1 MYNKN
6 KMRVYA
12 TDVPVSFIHK
22 DYEVV
27 VVWNQAMLGFDAEI
41 YQIDNLGIN
50 SNVPLA
56 KTGGKSVKQA
66 STSARELIN
75 SGKILELV

>member
-1 MYNKN
+1 
-6 KMRVYA
+6 MRVYA
-12 TDVPVSFIHK
+12 TDVPVSFVHK
-22 DYEVV
+22 DYEIVV
-27 VVWNQAMLGFDAEI
+27 IWNQAMLGFDAEI

-50 SNVPLA
+50 SELPIT
-56 KTGGKSVKQA
+56 KTGGKSIKQA

>member
-1 MYNKN
+1 
-6 KMRVYA
+6 MRVYA
-12 TDVPVSFIHK
+12 TDVPVSFVHK

-41 YQIDNLGIN
+41 YKVDNLGRN
-50 SNVPLA
+50 SELPLT
-56 KTGGKSVKQA
+56 KTGGKSIKQA

>member
-1 MYNKN
+1 MQLMYQFRLYIKT
-6 KMRVYA
+6 M
-12 TDVPVSFIHK
+12 
-22 DYEVV
+22 EVV

-50 SNVPLA
+50 SELPIT
-56 KTGGKSVKQA
+56 KTGGKSIKQA

>member
-1 MYNKN
+1 
-6 KMRVYA
+6 MRVYA
-12 TDVPVSFIHK
+12 TDVPVSFVHK

-27 VVWNQAMLGFDAEI
+27 VAWNQAMLGFDAEI

-50 SNVPLA
+50 SELPIT
-56 KTGGKSVKQA
+56 KTGGKSIKQA

>member
-1 MYNKN
+1 
-6 KMRVYA
+6 MRVYA

-27 VVWNQAMLGFDAEI
+27 IVWNQAMLGYDAEI
-41 YQIDNLGIN
+41 YQINSLGIDNLVTKSELPII
-50 SNVPLA
+50 
-56 KTGGKSVKQA
+56 KTGGKSIKQA